1 MKIAFFTNNY
11 LPNTGGAAIAVE
23 SYREFLEK
31 LGHEVFVFAP
41 KYPPWFP
48 KYKDDIGKRVWRFPS
63 LYFKRLTIQPI
74 PIYFSFFVEDFF
86 KKQNFDI
93 IHSHHPFVIG
103 KTALKL
109 AKKYNIPI
117 VFTHHTQYHKYVHY
131 IPLIPESI
139 TAKIAIKESVK
150 YCNQVNLVIAPT
162 QEIKDMIIN
171 FGVKTRIEVIPT
183 GIDFSLWERD
193 IPKNFIDN
201 LPWKNKKIILYAGRL
216 AKEKNI
222 EFIIYSLEKLLKRR
236 DDIILLIVGEG
247 EERKNLESL
256 VKNLKLND
264 KIIFMGWYPREELV
278 FFYKIAEIFVF
289 ASTTETQGLVTLE
302 AMAGECAVVAIKA
315 HGSISLVDDGKE
327 GFLVKEDHNEFSNKV
342 EMLLDNP
349 SLLKTMQ
356 KNAKIKARKFSI
368 ENSTKKLEEL
378 YREILKMKEKKQKV
392 AKIT

>member
-1 MKIAFFTNNY
+1 MKIALFTNNY

-23 SYREFLEK
+23 SYRESLEK
-31 LGHEVFVFAP
+31 LGHDVFVFAP

-48 KYKDDIGKRVWRFPS
+48 KYKDDIGKKVWRFPS
-63 LYFKRLTIQPI
+63 LYFRSITIQPI
-74 PIYFSFFVEDFF
+74 PIHFTFLVEKFF

-131 IPLIPESI
+131 IPIIPQNI

-162 QEIKDMIIN
+162 QEIKEMIIN

-183 GIDFSLWERD
+183 GIDFSLWEKE
-193 IPKNFIDN
+193 ISKEFLENF
-201 LPWKNKKIILYAGRL
+201 PWKNKKVLLYTGRL

-236 DDIILLIVGEG
+236 DDVILLIVGEG
-247 EERKNLESL
+247 DERKNLENL
-256 VKNLKLND
+256 VKNLRLNE
-264 KIIFMGWYPREELV
+264 KIIFMGWYPREELIN
-278 FFYKIAEIFVF
+278 FYKIAEIFVF

-315 HGSISLVDDGKE
+315 PGSISLVEDGKE
-327 GFLVKEDHNEFSNKV
+327 GFLVKEDYDEFSNKV
-342 EMLLDNP
+342 ETLLNNP
-349 SLLKTMQ
+349 GLLKFMQ
-356 KNAKIKARKFSI
+356 KNAKIKAKNFSI
-368 ENSTKKLEEL
+368 DSSAKKLEEL
-378 YREILKMKEKKQKV
+378 YREILKTKEKY
-392 AKIT
+392 